1 MTQAFWETKS
11 LEEMTQQEWESLCD
25 GCAKC
30 CLHKFIDDESV
41 ESHAPTDHI
50 NANEQIHYTNIVC
63 SYLNTKKCECTQYA
77 RRTELVPD
85 CVKLTKDNLKDI
97 FFMPTSCAYRR
108 LHEGRGLPSWHPL
121 LNKGKKHAMHASGMS
136 VRNKTVFETDVDL
149 NDFEDYIA
157 IWPLED
163 LD

>member
-1 MTQAFWETKS
+1 MNKYWETTP
-11 LEEMTQQEWESLCD
+11 LENMTEKEWEGICD

-30 CLHKFIDDESV
+30 CLHKFIDDEEV
-41 ESHAPTDHI
+41 TTAAPTDHI
-50 NANEQIHYTNIVC
+50 QQGEQIHYTNIVC
-63 SYLNTKKCECTQYA
+63 SLLNTKSCECTQYA
-77 RRTELVPD
+77 KRTELVPD
-85 CVKLTKDNLKDI
+85 CVQLTKANLKDI

-121 LNKGKKHAMHASGMS
+121 LNKGKKHVMHKNGMS
-136 VRNKTVFETDVDL
+136 VRNKTVFETDVNLDA
-149 NDFEDYIA
+149 FEDYIA